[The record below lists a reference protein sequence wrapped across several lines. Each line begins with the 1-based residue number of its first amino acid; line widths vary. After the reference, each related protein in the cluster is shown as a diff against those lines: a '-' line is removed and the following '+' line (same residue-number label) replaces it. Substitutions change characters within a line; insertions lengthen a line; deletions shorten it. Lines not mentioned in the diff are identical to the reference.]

1 MLHLKFIDSQDA
13 LGHHPIYKS
22 GDTTYVD
29 CFPFYCTFYTNLD
42 INKFSD
48 GILLKLDFMF

>member
-22 GDTTYVD
+22 GDTTHVD